1 MKTSWPIGSSSRLF
15 FRALLR
21 SFAKGES
28 GSVFASLSNRSFRC
42 EFMFFNWLRDSLIHN
57 LSVQG
62 FSRFEPCNR
71 LLCPE
76 AKRGDSV
83 SFRLGD

>member
-1 MKTSWPIGSSSRLF
+1 MKTSWPIGSSFRLL
-15 FRALLR
+15 FRVLLR
-21 SFAKGES
+21 SFTKGES
-28 GSVFASLSNRSFRC
+28 ASVFASLSNRSFRC
-42 EFMFFNWLRDSLIHN
+42 EFLFFNWLRDSLIHN

-62 FSRFEPCNR
+62 FSRFETCNR

-83 SFRLGD
+83 SFR